1 MSEVSDRPAGGVAGS
16 AGDGNDGNAGR
27 RESLLARAFVRLA
40 DTLADEFDLV
50 EFLHGLSVDSMEII
64 GAEAASVM
72 LADTRGGLRLVA
84 SSEERMR
91 VLELF
96 EIQSAQGPCLE
107 AFGTGQAVQ
116 AGAAESRLRW
126 PVFAPRASEAGIRV
140 MCAVPMRARTDTI
153 GALNLFRG
161 NDEPFSDAEL
171 EIARAMAQ
179 VATIA
184 LIQERAIRERS
195 LLVEQLQTALHSRV
209 VIEQAKGMLAEH
221 LSTTVDEAFQ
231 LLNKYARD
239 HNRRLTD
246 VARDVV
252 DRKLSHDALARRPAE

>member
-1 MSEVSDRPAGGVAGS
+1 MSEVGSGYGS
-16 AGDGNDGNAGR
+16 ARKGGNGDDTR
-27 RESLLARAFVRLA
+27 RHERLLARAFVRLA
-40 DTLADEFDLV
+40 DTLVGEFDVV
-50 EFLHGLSVDSMEII
+50 EFLQSLSADSVEII

-72 LADTRGGLRLVA
+72 LANGRGELRLVA
-84 SSEERMR
+84 SSEERMQL
-91 VLELF
+91 LELF
-96 EIQSAQGPCLE
+96 EIQSAQGPCLD
-107 AFGTGQAVQ
+107 AFGTGHAVQ
-116 AGAAESRLRW
+116 ASGAECSARW
-126 PVFAPRASEAGIRV
+126 PVFAPRASAAGFHAL
-140 MCAVPMRARTDTI
+140 CAVPMRAHTDII

-161 NDEPFSDAEL
+161 SDQPFSDAEL

-195 LLVEQLQTALHSRV
+195 ILAEQLQAALRSRI

-239 HNRRLTD
+239 RNRRLTE

-252 DRKLSHDALARRPAE
+252 DRKIPHDALAKRPGSS